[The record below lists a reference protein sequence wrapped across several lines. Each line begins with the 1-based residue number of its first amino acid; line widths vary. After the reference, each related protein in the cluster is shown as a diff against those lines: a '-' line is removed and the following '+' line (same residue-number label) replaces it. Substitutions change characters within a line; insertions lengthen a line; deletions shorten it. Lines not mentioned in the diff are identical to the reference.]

1 MKFDQPNAL
10 EKSWRE
16 MVRLQGSCLT
26 QYRPCQIH
34 HVAGRT
40 ARHNKIRMGH
50 ALILPLTYDEHHLVD
65 AGRSGLHEIKDRWYS
80 FNEDKDYELIEEMT
94 LHQFEKYLFEFVVCD
109 RTRFPFG
116 KEVMKACVEWRR

>member
-1 MKFDQPNAL
+1 MKNEPPNAL
-10 EKSWRE
+10 ELSWRE

-26 QYRPCQIH
+26 GYVPCQIH

-40 ARHNKIRMGH
+40 ARHNKIKMGH
-50 ALILPLTYDEHHLVD
+50 LLILPLTYDEHHLVD

-80 FNEDKDYELIEEMT
+80 FNDDKDYGTIEEMT
-94 LHQFEKYLFEFVVCD
+94 LHQFEKYLFEFVVCA

-116 KEVMKACVEWRR
+116 KAAMDACRDWHR